1 MDAYV
6 AHGWH
11 VGGVPAHVW
20 LWQSHECPH
29 AQPFGRFPLDVHDAG
44 GVGPGPGGEGVGGLG
59 DGGVG
64 VGAGAGASWIVTVA
78 LETYT
83 LHFAKFGEPAHAFGV
98 HAPSH
103 SCPKY
108 GGTRF
113 APVIV
118 VRTSPSIAYVSVGV
132 PSLDF
137 SHATL

>member
-1 MDAYV
+1 M
-6 AHGWH
+6 
-11 VGGVPAHVW
+11 PAHVCD
-20 LWQSHECPH
+20 WQSQLCPH
-29 AQPFGRFPLDVHDAG
+29 GHPLGRLPVDVHDAG
-44 GVGPGPGGEGVGGLG
+44 GVGPGGVGEGGEGAGGVG

-83 LHFAKFGEPAHAFGV
+83 LHFSKFGEPAHAFGV
-98 HAPSH
+98 HAPSQ

-118 VRTSPSIAYVSVGV
+118 VRTSPSIA
-132 PSLDF
+132 
-137 SHATL
+137 